1 MEERYCNSNMISI
14 DERLL
19 PLLQNGTRVFP
30 GDLNNLSWCQPNRS
44 ISLLTPA
51 YYSTIQ
57 QKYWDVGFLSYW
69 QFKKLFMFLL
79 ASPTL
84 GFVLYGAAD
93 LLFGEF
99 GFIEM
104 LLQVFF

>member
-1 MEERYCNSNMISI
+1 
-14 DERLL
+14 
-19 PLLQNGTRVFP
+19 
-30 GDLNNLSWCQPNRS
+30 
-44 ISLLTPA
+44 LTPA
-51 YYSTIQ
+51 YYSAIQ

-99 GFIEM
+99 Y
-104 LLQVFF
+104 